1 MNDLNRWTGLGNLT
15 RDPDIKY
22 TKKGNA
28 MAEVSLALNRSWLD
42 DAGQKKEQV
51 TFVEVTFYGR
61 TAEVAG
67 EYLKRGRQVYVEGRL
82 VLEAW
87 EDKDTGKRR
96 SKLKVMGETLRL
108 LGSGGSGGSEA
119 KVKPV
124 RVVEAS
130 EVDFT
135 DEVPF

>member
-1 MNDLNRWTGLGNLT
+1 MNDINRWTGLGNLT

-22 TKKGNA
+22 TKKGSA
-28 MAEVSLALNRSWLD
+28 VAEISLALNRSWLD
-42 DAGQKKEQV
+42 EVGQKKE
-51 TFVEVTFYGR
+51 EVTYVEITFFGR

-67 EYLKRGRQVYVEGRL
+67 EYLKKGRQVYVEGRL
-82 VLEAW
+82 ALDSW
-87 EDKDTGKRR
+87 EDKDTGKKRT
-96 SKLKVMGETLRL
+96 KLKVMGETLRL

-130 EVDFT
+130 EADFT

>member
-1 MNDLNRWTGLGNLT
+1 
-15 RDPDIKY
+15 
-22 TKKGNA
+22 

>member
-1 MNDLNRWTGLGNLT
+1 MNDINRWTGLGNLT

-22 TKKGNA
+22 TKRGSA
-28 MAEVSLALNRSWLD
+28 VAELSLALNRSWLD
-42 DAGQKKEQV
+42 DAGQKKEEV
-51 TFVEVTFYGR
+51 TYVEVTFFGR

-67 EYLKRGRQVYVEGRL
+67 EYLKKGRQVYLEGRL
-82 VLEAW
+82 ALESW
-87 EDKDTGKRR
+87 EDKDTGKKRT
-96 SKLKVMGETLRL
+96 KLKVIGETLRL

-119 KVKPV
+119 KAKPV